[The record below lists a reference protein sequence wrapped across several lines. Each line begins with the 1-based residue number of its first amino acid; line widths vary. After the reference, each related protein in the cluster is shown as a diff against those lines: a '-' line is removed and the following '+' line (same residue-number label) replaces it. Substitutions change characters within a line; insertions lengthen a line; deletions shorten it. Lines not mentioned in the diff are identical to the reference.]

1 MSNESE
7 KNILEL
13 AKQKTVVSTAKMM
26 SLKNASDNPIY
37 NDDLSNVIEK
47 FTKKYPTYKGLDGLT
62 MRTVLSNDVTL
73 VNLSSR
79 KYELWLTC
87 ELPLLDK
94 LNALIKI
101 QNAQVRRANKIHR
114 NKVKYAIT
122 TNGVIDCEKM
132 ISFLNNSK

>member
-47 FTKKYPTYKGLDGLT
+47 FTKKYPTYVGLDGLT
-62 MRTVLSNDVTL
+62 MRTVLSNDATL
-73 VNLSSR
+73 VNLPSR

-101 QNAQVRRANKIHR
+101 QNAQVRRVNKIR
-114 NKVKYAIT
+114 KQNTINAIT
-122 TNGVIDCEKM
+122 TNGRIDCEKM